1 LKKLLLIFVAL
12 SVVLLGACSSEGD
25 STEKNNNTTSSQDNE
40 STEGTEVTE
49 TESEYPF
56 PENAEPMGNAS
67 IVVSTPAGDSTDG
80 NAPVLFV
87 NEDDLLIQIG
97 LDAEN
102 FQGDKETF
110 IYINEKFL
118 ITEQFGEMNSTSLD
132 LQEGLLEP
140 GEYTVTAIQYEENDP
155 TKAPVNIAE
164 AKYKVEKSS

>member
-1 LKKLLLIFVAL
+1 MKKLLFIIVAL
-12 SVVLLGACSSEGD
+12 SFILLGACSSEGD

-40 STEGTEVTE
+40 STEGKDVTE

-56 PENAEPMGNAS
+56 PENAEPVGDAS
-67 IVVSTPAGDSTDG
+67 IVVSTPAGDSSDG

-110 IYINEKFL
+110 VYINEKFF

-132 LQEGLLEP
+132 LQGDLLKP
-140 GEYTVTAIQYEENDP
+140 GEYTVTAVQYEENDP
-155 TKAPVNIAE
+155 AKAPVNITE